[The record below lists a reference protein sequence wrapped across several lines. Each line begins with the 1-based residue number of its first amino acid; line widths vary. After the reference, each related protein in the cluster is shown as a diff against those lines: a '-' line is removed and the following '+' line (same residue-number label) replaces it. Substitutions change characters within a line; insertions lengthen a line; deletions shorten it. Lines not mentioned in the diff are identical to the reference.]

1 MSTEI
6 RKWTLEETFDLLS
19 FYRELRVLWD
29 PSNRDYGLKSKRAE
43 AISVL
48 ADKFDTTG
56 SEINRKIHNLRCQFN
71 GEIRNFNRRKVTTMG
86 ENNKCVSNWI
96 FFDIMKE
103 IMGFSETNARHQ
115 IPKRNSN
122 YCKHLEMNSAFT
134 DQSPTHIDSY
144 PQLNQSVSL
153 DIQPLDDCNL
163 LFGQYVANELRYLK
177 VKNQQ
182 IARVRIKQVL
192 AELKRM

>member
-6 RKWTLEETFDLLS
+6 RKWTLSETFDLLS

-56 SEINRKIHNLRCQFN
+56 AEINRKIHNLRCQFN
-71 GEIRNFNRRKVTTMG
+71 GEIRNFNRKNKNNITPMND
-86 ENNKCVSNWI
+86 NNKCVSNWL

-103 IMGFSETNARHQ
+103 IMGFSE
-115 IPKRNSN
+115 I
-122 YCKHLEMNSAFT
+122 SAG
-134 DQSPTHIDSY
+134 H
-144 PQLNQSVSL
+144 VSTA
-153 DIQPLDDCNL
+153 
-163 LFGQYVANELRYLK
+163 FE
-177 VKNQQ
+177 
-182 IARVRIKQVL
+182 
-192 AELKRM
+192 